1 MQRDWRGTAASSPA
15 TESIC
20 TAVKHCKASVKKPLP
35 IQTIA
40 SIPSFPMEKEN
51 SNLTKP
57 MSPHRKLGGGGGKPV
72 LLLGKAWWWKDRGE
86 ASLMA
91 AHEAI
96 IVPKGNAKPPARS
109 GTCVGRMP
117 AKEG

>member
-15 TESIC
+15 TESTC

-57 MSPHRKLGGGGGKPV
+57 MSPHRKLGGGGGEASPA
-72 LLLGKAWWWKDRGE
+72 LGKSMVVER
-86 ASLMA
+86 
-91 AHEAI
+91 
-96 IVPKGNAKPPARS
+96 
-109 GTCVGRMP
+109 
-117 AKEG
+117 